1 MESTNVARFAE
12 ELKVPADVLLEQLRD
27 AGVNK
32 SSAQDSLTEADK
44 EQLLAALRR
53 AHGGD

>member
-1 MESTNVARFAE
+1 MPAE
-12 ELKVPADVLLEQLRD
+12 VLLEQLRA

-32 SSAQDSLTEADK
+32 KSPDDPRTETDK

-53 AHGGD
+53 AHGGEDAS